1 MPTILEN
8 ILEELG
14 TGLDDKARQALTQVD
29 SVSALA
35 FLQRISDRGEQVRN
49 PSAFIATAV
58 RNAGGRGPGPAELES
73 ALQRLRQ
80 DGTLDESAVDALHKG
95 VTEDACQAV
104 ASLLA
109 QEVSAVRNA
118 SAYVTRNI
126 ANARKQSGVPMMARG
141 GPMGMM
147 QTVVPMAAAMALGP
161 ASGEVLLAKWGPALD
176 HKAMSALLAL
186 GAPAATAVL
195 QEMDSKAASVRNPS
209 AYVQRACENRK
220 EGFGLAAS
228 VPTAG
233 SDMGFMGFGGMG
245 GGGGCLASLA
255 AGGCMGGGMGGG
267 SMGGGC
273 MFGGGGLAGSTA
285 RFSSMLDSDAV
296 DALQKV
302 SPEQASGIL
311 ANLEARAGSV
321 RNPSAYVVRSVKNL
335 QDGTSDN
342 GASSGHTS
350 GGTNMAGTSSTAGS
364 TADVLASLAASTR
377 SPSAFALP
385 VTTLGWT
392 PTGAMSGK
400 GSRNTMGEMGSGAD
414 AQAHQGPLIDTL
426 DESARQALN
435 EIGGE
440 AAAAIIQQLESQAGK
455 VNNPSA
461 YVLRAVGNARRGKGA
476 GGAAAGGAAAHLGLQ
491 EELQKLETPLDA
503 KAMAALE
510 EVGPVAAAAIMQ
522 KLNRQGGTVN
532 NPNAYIMRAVG
543 NEKRGLV
550 VPGTMGMGMGA
561 IAGGPLL
568 KRQRL

>member
-364 TADVLASLAASTR
+364 TADVLASLAA
-377 SPSAFALP
+377 
-385 VTTLGWT
+385 
-392 PTGAMSGK
+392 MSGK

>member
-335 QDGTSDN
+335 QDGSSDN
-342 GASSGHTS
+342 GASSGPAS

-364 TADVLASLAASTR
+364 TADVLASLAA
-377 SPSAFALP
+377 
-385 VTTLGWT
+385 
-392 PTGAMSGK
+392 MSGK

-414 AQAHQGPLIDTL
+414 AQAHQGHLIDTL

-550 VPGTMGMGMGA
+550 VPGTMGMGMSMGA